1 MIGMANAKIDAL
13 QAACIE
19 MIDYMEKANETFNRI
34 IARELD
40 VKLRWEQF
48 CQSRGQE
55 KEILKKP
62 EDRIVDTRKTNRK
75 QR

>member
-55 KEILKKP
+55 KEILEKP
-62 EDRIVDTRKTNRK
+62 EDRTADTRKTNRK

>member
-1 MIGMANAKIDAL
+1 MISMANAKIDAL

-48 CQSRGQE
+48 YRNKGQE
-55 KEILKKP
+55 KEMLEKA
-62 EDRIVDTRKTNRK
+62 EDRTADTRKTNRK